1 MERSVKGGA
10 WAMVQAMNHA
20 GSNDQEATSGSTFFG
35 DHPVPVGEKQGL
47 VRDVFRS
54 VAGRYD
60 LMNDLMSGGVHRLW
74 KAQMVDWLNPKGPM
88 TIVDVAGGT
97 GDIAWRIWKRLN
109 KSPAGKGESTIK
121 VCDLTEEM
129 VRVGRDRATDRGII
143 RGIEWVTGDAQSLPL
158 ADESQDAYTIAFGIR
173 NVTDLAAA
181 LAEARRVL
189 RWGGRFLCLEFSG
202 PVMPGLEWAYRTY
215 SATLPWLGRA
225 VTGDGDAYRYLVE
238 SVAKFPNRDDFAEH
252 IAAAGFG
259 QVTARPLS
267 GGIAAL
273 HSAWRT

>member
-1 MERSVKGGA
+1 
-10 WAMVQAMNHA
+10 MVQAMNTA
-20 GSNDQEATSGSTFFG
+20 KSPESGATSGSTFFG
-35 DHPVPVGEKQGL
+35 GRTVPVGEKQGL

-74 KAQMVDWLNPKGPM
+74 KARMVDWLNPRGPM
-88 TIVDVAGGT
+88 AIVDVAGGT
-97 GDIAWRIWKRLN
+97 GDIAFRLLKRLN
-109 KSPAGKGESTIK
+109 QSARGRDTGTIT
-121 VCDLTEEM
+121 VCDLTEDM
-129 VRVGRDRATDRGII
+129 VRVGRDRATDRSIV
-143 RGIEWVTGDAQSLPL
+143 RGIEWVTGDAECLPL

-173 NVTDLAAA
+173 NVTDLGAA

-189 RWGGRFLCLEFSG
+189 RWGGRFMCLEFSS
-202 PVMPGLEWAYRTY
+202 PVMPGLDWAYQAY

-238 SVAKFPNRDDFAEH
+238 SIARFPNRDDFSER
-252 IAAAGFG
+252 IEAAGFS